1 MLVEGVGGLNP
12 QPCWPGLVFSASCG
26 TVGQRPQAIGGYA
39 ACCRS
44 MTNHQ
49 HCFCPTC
56 KAVCLCLCQHRAPM
70 SCVPARAYMWLCV
83 TSPGANVYLY
93 AMHMHNAQS
102 ACVCVCPCVCLRLS
116 ACACSRVTTQW
127 SAALCFAQVIGG
139 RHISALEGSSGSRL
153 RQSMS
158 HHWCPAHQW
167 RWCALHQPEQGALVH
182 CRLL

>member
-1 MLVEGVGGLNP
+1 VLVEGVGGLNP

-70 SCVPARAYMWLCV
+70 SCVPARAYTWLCA
-83 TSPGANVYLY
+83 SPPQELMSICMPCICT
-93 AMHMHNAQS
+93 MHRAHVSVCAPV
-102 ACVCVCPCVCLRLS
+102 CVCVCQ
-116 ACACSRVTTQW
+116 RVH
-127 SAALCFAQVIGG
+127 AVA
-139 RHISALEGSSGSRL
+139 
-153 RQSMS
+153 
-158 HHWCPAHQW
+158 
-167 RWCALHQPEQGALVH
+167 
-182 CRLL
+182 